1 MGASAVMAIKQEPQG
16 LIMPAQ
22 TVVQNQQEVS
32 AVVQR
37 SLETSVYVGMTSD
50 EDQLREYPLNRV
62 LCPHMPPGQV
72 QTLLRF

>member
-22 TVVQNQQEVS
+22 AVVQNQQEVCV
-32 AVVQR
+32 VVQG
-37 SLETSVYVGMTSD
+37 SMEASVYVGMTSD
-50 EDQLREYPLNRV
+50 RDQLREYPLNRV
-62 LCPHMPPGQV
+62 LCPHMPLGQV

>member
-22 TVVQNQQEVS
+22 AVVQNQQEVS
-32 AVVQR
+32 VVVQR
-37 SLETSVYVGMTSD
+37 SLEASVYVGMTSD

-62 LCPHMPPGQV
+62 LCPHMAPGQV